1 MISQRRIAQLGL
13 LAATAVFVLSVGVIM
28 SHGGQKSQSKDAA
41 VQSPVQT
48 GTSESHQLP
57 NVPISLSASADSGTV
72 ASR

>member
-13 LAATAVFVLSVGVIM
+13 LAATAVFVLSVGIIM
-28 SHGGQKSQSKDAA
+28 SSGGDRSQPKDAA

-48 GTSESHQLP
+48 GASESHPSQ
-57 NVPISLSASADSGTV
+57 NVPITLSASADSGTV